1 MHINLE
7 KRKKIYYN
15 IDIYNERFFES
26 QRFVYKLMN
35 RTNIAFVKM

>member
-7 KRKKIYYN
+7 KKKIYYN
-15 IDIYNERFFES
+15 IDIYNERLFES

-35 RTNIAFVKM
+35 RSKIAFVNM